1 MSETIEQVLSA
12 EANVAKYIR
21 TQNINMADMPED
33 LQETVEDFTTQCA
46 SYDWD
51 EEDEESEEVKTLK
64 RELKARGKKIIGLVK
79 EWQKEGE
86 ERIED
91 SLAEKQTKFLKM
103 TFENGKKNAKGG
115 VSVSPEALFKAGI
128 IHSEGRTGTII
139 FGDFTMSRSVIE
151 NSFTLYLVASR

>member
-21 TQNINMADMPED
+21 LQNINMADMPEE

-51 EEDEESEEVKTLK
+51 EEAEESEEIKTLK
-64 RELKARGKKIIGLVK
+64 IELKKRGKTIIGLVK
-79 EWQKEGE
+79 EWQKDQE

-91 SLAEKQTKFLKM
+91 SLAEKQTKFLKS
-103 TFENGKKNAKGG
+103 TFENGKKNDKGG
-115 VSVSPEALFKAGI
+115 VSVSPAALLKAGI

-139 FGDFTMSRSVIE
+139 FGDFTMSRGVIE
-151 NSFTLYLVASR
+151 NSFTLFSK